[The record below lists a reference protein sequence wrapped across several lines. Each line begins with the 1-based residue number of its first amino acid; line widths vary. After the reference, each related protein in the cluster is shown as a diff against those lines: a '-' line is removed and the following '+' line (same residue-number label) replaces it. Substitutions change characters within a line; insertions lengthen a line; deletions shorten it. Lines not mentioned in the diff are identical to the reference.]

1 MAIYQSMTYEKKW
14 KPIIDEEWNAYEKQ
28 WKAENPNT
36 SIPKNRFTFMNN
48 FIKAKY
54 AEETDE
60 VKDEVRERRKAI
72 KAEVD
77 GVAGEQNDAYQ
88 RQLNFSLL
96 LGNVTHVGL
105 SAINKLPCTLKVM
118 GDNIMKQTGWNV
130 TFLVGGP
137 EPRQNGKIMM
147 FM

>member
-1 MAIYQSMTYEKKW
+1 MTYEKKW
-14 KPIIDEEWNAYEKQ
+14 KPIIDEEWNAYEKH

-60 VKDEVRERRKAI
+60 VKDEVREHRKAI

-77 GVAGEQNDAYQ
+77 GVAREQNDAYQ
-88 RQLNFSLL
+88 R
-96 LGNVTHVGL
+96 
-105 SAINKLPCTLKVM
+105 
-118 GDNIMKQTGWNV
+118 
-130 TFLVGGP
+130 
-137 EPRQNGKIMM
+137 
-147 FM
+147 